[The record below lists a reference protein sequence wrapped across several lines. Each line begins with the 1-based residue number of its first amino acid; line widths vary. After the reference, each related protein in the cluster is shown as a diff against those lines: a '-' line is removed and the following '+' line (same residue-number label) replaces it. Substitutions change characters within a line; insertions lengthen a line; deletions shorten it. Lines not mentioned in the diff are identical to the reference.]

1 MYELGFRT
9 LDDLRKNHDN
19 LSKKVQN
26 DLERLKYGLTYYDD
40 LTIKKITIDECD
52 FIFSTIKNLI
62 LEHVSS
68 ECIIELMGGF
78 KR

>member
-1 MYELGFRT
+1 LGFRT
-9 LDDLRKNHDN
+9 LEDLRKNHDK

-40 LTIKKITIDECD
+40 LTSKRITIDECN
-52 FIFSTIKNLI
+52 FIFSTIKELI
-62 LEHVSS
+62 LENVNKD
-68 ECIIELMGGF
+68 CIIELMGGF